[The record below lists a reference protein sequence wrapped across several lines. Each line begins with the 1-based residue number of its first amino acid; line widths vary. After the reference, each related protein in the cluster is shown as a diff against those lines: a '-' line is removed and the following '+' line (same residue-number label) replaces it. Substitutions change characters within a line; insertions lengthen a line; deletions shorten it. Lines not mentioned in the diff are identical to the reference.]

1 MIEPYPSIDSRRAK
15 KLVAELKRL
24 AEVFVPTLRD
34 ARTEDSVS
42 DAVFEIAARLG
53 GQVTQRLDKVP
64 RRDVIA
70 FFHTLDIPQ
79 QAPRTARAPLIF
91 TLSEKVEK
99 SVSVAARIQVGAKG
113 KADEQVIFETRFPI
127 NLTPARLSYVAAVD
141 ALRNYI
147 EEPPPQFFKLARQ
160 DTQTAYELVTTAA
173 KDSKSL
179 QITPALGLEKGD
191 VIGIDKS
198 IYRLEEFKNGL
209 ATLVNDDLLEQ
220 NFEAGTAIRKVFRF
234 DTFQLRNLQQHV
246 IYIGHAELLNLE
258 QKSTIHLAV
267 DPSSVATLLTNL
279 EGISFELS
287 RADTKDKT
295 TKWHPVNR
303 VSASD
308 GELHLQK
315 DWDGPVDEVEVHGQK
330 SRWLRIK
337 LKQSNDNPQS
347 KDLRISSFRL
357 RVESGKVAAQ
367 QTATSDDGHCFDE
380 NQSSVEK
387 ETDDICFAC
396 EIENKVEGS
405 KTIKQA
411 FHNATPLPL
420 TTRFSPFGSEP
431 LRFDTFALSAPE
443 ALSKKGSKVA
453 LAVEL
458 VDATPAVLEL
468 ALSSSAERHVYA
480 IGVNGRLQV
489 LDLKESG
496 EINKWQELGH
506 PKLLPEAQVKSGNQ
520 DIKKLRL
527 DASLSPQAI
536 QFDEVDLVVAG
547 DQARRLW
554 VTKVSKKT
562 DDSGSFENTNWEI
575 IPSPPSSGSNF
586 RINDLVL
593 LPFAQ
598 SESFSWGS
606 PQSSILLNGNALLF
620 AATDLGI
627 FYLAVSASG
636 VLSASWQAIPSNNLP
651 KPDFG
656 SGDQA
661 ETKARLIPVFTQ
673 EWPSPR
679 GMLQSGLVMLDARGI
694 FWRGRLQPD
703 LSKMDWEEIAVS
715 ESGTVLVGSSDVR
728 PVATAFVNNGVEA
741 AFTLFAASKD
751 DRALF
756 ALKKKMGTSNYEL
769 LKPEEK
775 FIVEAETKLLCDP
788 SFYLTVTE
796 EGTQPLV
803 LAFGQ
808 KEDKPSVMAF
818 WMKDDLREF
827 NYPPNRA
834 FSGKP
839 NGILLPPPELGSPP
853 FIIINGGRETIYQIM
868 PIVRFIDSVESFT
881 LSDWVMSPNGL
892 VSDYIELIDPNN
904 DNQRK
909 IKDLSDKLAIYK
921 KGERFYGLEKKFLEK
936 GSTYNLY
943 QKLSDTFS
951 GVIEG
956 GREGQGAAVIA
967 VRTDSNTLNKLK
979 LDVVDKSTAKGSK
992 LIINCNIYDVS
1003 KVDNFN
1009 STRIAT
1015 LNKPLPD
1022 KVNGSVNYELI
1033 KLITSEQ
1040 GEKVLDKQLG
1050 TLFQLESDKANL
1062 VSPVAR
1068 IQFKKES
1075 SKPVT
1080 QVMELSD
1087 QQGNTI
1093 SALPRFPLTEDIPQ
1107 ESSSAT
1113 LFFQSGVS
1121 DWSAESFQSIEKNPE
1136 LSWEYYN
1143 GDGWRRLDINDTT
1156 NHLAIS
1162 GKICFRVPDD
1172 ITPTEIAGQ
1181 EDFWLR
1187 ARLIGG
1193 DYGRTKYI
1201 ATTTTPDRKKPET
1214 TTQTITIDTSEL
1226 RAPEILAIES
1236 CFQMDEKL
1244 GPEIVLTENNR
1255 DVLDQ
1260 TQANKI
1266 ESASFALF
1274 EGTAA
1279 IDPDFQGSRALY
1291 FGFTKPYNVNPLSLY
1306 VDADEPEAI
1315 EILPES
1321 IKLDFEVLAQGRKW
1335 RKVVADD
1342 LTHGFQRRGYVK
1354 LFVDV
1359 VPQRSRLFG
1368 KELFWLRVTPTPT
1381 LVTDDRQWSPLL
1393 KGIYINAADA
1403 EQALSVKHEILGA
1416 STGEPK
1422 QYFVLSKPPVISNSL
1437 VLRVRE
1443 TLSDDERQELEQA
1456 AKGRINASTHPSE
1469 ADLTEI
1475 PIIKTYSDISGEW
1488 VLWKQIDSFV
1498 AYDGDARV
1506 YQLDPASGK
1515 VRFGDGKQGKIPPAG
1530 SDAIRAISY
1539 QSGGGEVGNV
1549 DAFAIE
1555 ELKSSVESVDRVTN
1569 PIEATGGVDAPDI
1582 DLQLLTAP
1590 DRLRHRQQA
1599 LTPLDMEALA
1609 LSWSSEIVRARCIPP
1624 HEPDEPIKVYIAR
1637 RTGERCPKASLAERD
1652 ALARYLVSQ
1661 GWGAL
1666 HEDTIRVYNPDY
1678 VNVSVSVEI
1687 IAESSDMGAMVE
1699 KEAKDRLLKLLHPI
1713 EGGPDGKGWPFG
1725 RGLWK
1730 SDLFRALAG
1739 TPGLDR
1745 VQSIELQPGS
1755 LDILPPSSLICANA
1769 EENVTVKVGID
1780 KRKN

>member
-24 AEVFVPTLRD
+24 AEVFAPTLRD
-34 ARTEDSVS
+34 ARTEGSVG

-64 RRDVIA
+64 NRDVIA
-70 FFHTLDIPQ
+70 FFHALDIPQ
-79 QAPRTARAPLIF
+79 QAPKTARAPLIF

-99 SVSVAARIQVGAKG
+99 PVAVAARIQVGAKG

-198 IYRLEEFKNGL
+198 VYRLEEFKNGL

-220 NFEAGTAIRKVFRF
+220 NFEAGTDVRKVFRF
-234 DTFQLRNLQQHV
+234 DTFQLRNLQHHV

-267 DPSSVATLLTNL
+267 DPSSVATLLNNL

-287 RADTKDKT
+287 RTDAKDKT
-295 TKWHPVNR
+295 TKWQPVNR
-303 VSASD
+303 VSTSD

-347 KDLRISSFRL
+347 KDLRISSFKL

-367 QTATSDDGHCFDE
+367 QTATSDDVHCYDE

-387 ETDDICFAC
+387 ETDDVCFSC
-396 EIENKVEGS
+396 EIEDKGEGS

-468 ALSSSAERHVYA
+468 ALSSSEVRHVYA

-489 LDLKESG
+489 LDLKDSG

-506 PKLLPEAQVKSGNQ
+506 PKQLPVTQAGNQ

-527 DASLSPQAI
+527 DPSLSPQAI

-562 DDSGSFENTNWEI
+562 DNSGSFENTNWEI
-575 IPSPPSSGSNF
+575 IPSPPSSGGNF

-598 SESFSWGS
+598 SESFSRTA
-606 PQSSILLNGNALLF
+606 PQLSILLNGNALLF
-620 AATDLGI
+620 ATTDLGI

-636 VLSASWQAIPSNNLP
+636 VLSSTWQAIPSNNLP
-651 KPDFG
+651 GPDFG
-656 SGDQA
+656 SGGQSGIK
-661 ETKARLIPVFTQ
+661 TRLIPVFTQ

-679 GMLQSGLVMLDARGI
+679 DMLQSGLVMLDAQGI
-694 FWRGRLQPD
+694 FWRGRLQSN
-703 LSKMDWEEIAVS
+703 LSGMDWEEIAVS
-715 ESGTVLVGSSDVR
+715 GSGAVLVGSSDVR
-728 PVATAFVNNGVEA
+728 PVATAFVDVDGGEA
-741 AFTLFAASKD
+741 VFTLFAASKD
-751 DRALF
+751 ERTLF
-756 ALKKKMGTSNYEL
+756 ALRKEINASVYEL
-769 LKPEEK
+769 LIPPEE
-775 FIVEAETKLLCDP
+775 FFVEAETKLLCDP
-788 SFYLTVTE
+788 SFYLNE
-796 EGTQPLV
+796 EEIQPLV
-803 LAFGQ
+803 LAFRQ

-827 NYPPNRA
+827 DYPPNRA

-839 NGILLPPPELGSPP
+839 NGILLPRPGLDTPP

-868 PIVRFIDSVESFT
+868 PIVPFIDSANDFT
-881 LSDWVMSPNGL
+881 LSDWVKSPKGL

-921 KGERFYGLEKKFLEK
+921 KGERFYGLEEKFLEK
-936 GSTYNLY
+936 ESTYNLY
-943 QKLSDTFS
+943 KKLSDHPFDD
-951 GVIEG
+951 GEILGEG
-956 GREGQGAAVIA
+956 GGGQGAAVKA
-967 VRTDSNTLNKLK
+967 VRTDSNTPMKLK
-979 LDVVDKSTAKGSK
+979 LDVLDKSTKTDSR
-992 LIINCNIYDVS
+992 LIINNKIYVVVN
-1003 KVDNFN
+1003 VDDSD

-1015 LNKPLPD
+1015 LD
-1022 KVNGSVNYELI
+1022 GSPGNVRKAVKYELVQ
-1033 KLITSEQ
+1033 LITINS
-1040 GEKVLDKQLG
+1040 EKVSEEQLG
-1050 TLFQLESDKANL
+1050 TLFQLKSGNENL
-1062 VSPVAR
+1062 VFPVAR

-1075 SKPVT
+1075 SKSIT
-1080 QVMELSD
+1080 QFIELSD
-1087 QQGNTI
+1087 QKGNTI
-1093 SALPRFPLTEDIPQ
+1093 SALLRFPLTEYIPQ
-1107 ESSSAT
+1107 ESSAT
-1113 LFFQSGVS
+1113 IFFQSGVS
-1121 DWSAESFQSIEKNPE
+1121 DWNAESFQSIEKNPE

-1156 NHLAIS
+1156 NHLAVS

-1201 ATTTTPDRKKPET
+1201 ATTTPDSIKPEI

-1226 RAPEILAIES
+1226 RAPEILAIEA

-1274 EGTAA
+1274 EGVTA
-1279 IDPDFQGSRALY
+1279 IDPDFKKSRVFY

-1315 EILPES
+1315 ESLPES

-1354 LFVDV
+1354 LFIDV

-1368 KELFWLRVTPTPT
+1368 KELFWLRVSPT
-1381 LVTDDRQWSPLL
+1381 LMADDRQWSPLL

-1403 EQALSVKHEILGA
+1403 EQASSVKQEILGA

-1456 AKGRINASTHPSE
+1456 AKGRINTSTHQSE
-1469 ADLTEI
+1469 ADLTDI
-1475 PIIKTYSDISGEW
+1475 PIIETYPDISGEW

-1569 PIEATGGVDAPDI
+1569 PIEATGGVDAPDV

-1652 ALARYLVSQ
+1652 ALARYLVFQ

-1666 HEDTIRVYNPDY
+1666 HEDAIRVYNPDY
-1678 VNVSVSVEI
+1678 VNVYVSVEI
-1687 IAESSDMGAMVE
+1687 IAESPDMGAMVE

-1745 VQSIELQPGS
+1745 VKRIGLAPRS
-1755 LDILPPSSLICANA
+1755 LDILSPSSLICANA
-1769 EENVTVKVGID
+1769 EECVKVKVGID

>member
-1 MIEPYPSIDSRRAK
+1 MIEPYPSIDSRRTK

-24 AEVFVPTLRD
+24 AEVFVPNLRD

-42 DAVFEIAARLG
+42 DAVFEIAARLV

-99 SVSVAARIQVGAKG
+99 SVAVAARIQVGAKG

-127 NLTPARLSYVAAVD
+127 NLTPARLSYLAAVD

-198 IYRLEEFKNGL
+198 VYRLEEFKNGL
-209 ATLVNDDLLEQ
+209 AALVNDDLLEQ
-220 NFEAGTAIRKVFRF
+220 NFEAGTDVRKVFRF

-267 DPSSVATLLTNL
+267 DPSSVATLLMNL

-287 RADTKDKT
+287 RIDAKDKT
-295 TKWHPVNR
+295 TKWQPVNR

-347 KDLRISSFRL
+347 KDLRISSFKL

-367 QTATSDDGHCFDE
+367 QTATSGDGHCFDE

-387 ETDDICFAC
+387 ETDDVCFSC
-396 EIENKVEGS
+396 EIEDKGEGS

-468 ALSSSAERHVYA
+468 ALNNSNTNQVHVYA
-480 IGVNGRLQV
+480 IGVNGRLQI
-489 LDLKESG
+489 LELENGKL
-496 EINKWQELGH
+496 NKWQELGH
-506 PKLLPEAQVKSGNQ
+506 PKQLPVMQAGNQ

-527 DASLSPQAI
+527 DPTVSPQAI
-536 QFDEVDLVVAG
+536 TIENVDLVVAG
-547 DQARRLW
+547 DQAGRLW
-554 VTKVSKKT
+554 ATKVSKKT
-562 DDSGSFENTNWEI
+562 DNSGFFENTNWEI
-575 IPSPPSSGSNF
+575 ISSPPSSNNAK
-586 RINDLVL
+586 ITDLVL
-593 LPFAQ
+593 LSIFQ
-598 SESFSWGS
+598 SANSASSS
-606 PQSSILLNGNALLF
+606 PYVNGNALLF
-620 AATDLGI
+620 ATTDLGI

-636 VLSASWQAIPSNNLP
+636 VLSSTWREISSNNP
-651 KPDFG
+651 VKPHFD

-661 ETKARLIPVFTQ
+661 EIKTRLILVFTQ
-673 EWPSPR
+673 AWPSPPDVF
-679 GMLQSGLVMLDARGI
+679 QSGLVMLDAQGI
-694 FWRGRLQPD
+694 FWRGRLQSD
-703 LSKMDWEEIAVS
+703 LSKMDWEEIAA
-715 ESGTVLVGSSDVR
+715 SGSGAVLVGSSDVR
-728 PVATAFVNNGVEA
+728 PVATAFVNGGVET
-741 AFTLFAASKD
+741 AFTLFSASKD
-751 DRALF
+751 DRQLF
-756 ALKKKMGTSNYEL
+756 ALKKKMGASNYEL
-769 LKPEEK
+769 LEPEEK

-788 SFYLTVTE
+788 SFYLNE
-796 EGTQPLV
+796 EEIQPLV

-839 NGILLPPPELGSPP
+839 NGILLPRPELGSPP

-868 PIVRFIDSVESFT
+868 PIVPFIDSAESFT

-892 VSDYIELIDPNN
+892 VSDYIELINPNS
-904 DNQRK
+904 NQRK
-909 IKDLSDKLAIYK
+909 IEDISNKLAIYK
-921 KGERFYGLEKKFLEK
+921 NGNRFYGLGEKFL
-936 GSTYNLY
+936 GDASIYNLY
-943 QKLSDTFS
+943 KKLSDTFS
-951 GVIEG
+951 GVISGEG
-956 GREGQGAAVIA
+956 GGGQGAAVRA
-967 VRTDSNTLNKLK
+967 VRTDSNTPNKLK
-979 LDVVDKSTAKGSK
+979 LAALDKSTAKGSK
-992 LIINCNIYDVS
+992 LIIKSNIYNVS
-1003 KVDNFN
+1003 EVDNFN

-1015 LNKPLPD
+1015 LNKPLPG
-1022 KVNGSVNYELI
+1022 KVNDSVNYELI

-1040 GEKVLDKQLG
+1040 GEKVLDEQLG
-1050 TLFQLESDKANL
+1050 TLFQLKSEKASL
-1062 VSPVAR
+1062 V
-1068 IQFKKES
+1068 F
-1075 SKPVT
+1075 PVT
-1080 QVMELSD
+1080 RIHFKPKSGEPITQSIELSD
-1087 QQGNTI
+1087 KQGEII
-1093 SALPRFPLTEDIPQ
+1093 SALPRFPLTEYIPQ
-1107 ESSSAT
+1107 ESSAT
-1113 LFFQSGVS
+1113 VFFQSGVS
-1121 DWSAESFQSIEKNPE
+1121 DWSAESFQPIEKNPE

-1143 GDGWRRLDINDTT
+1143 GDGWRSLDKDFNDTT
-1156 NHLAIS
+1156 NHLAVS

-1201 ATTTTPDRKKPET
+1201 ATTTPDSIKPEI

-1226 RAPEILAIES
+1226 RAPEILAIEA
-1236 CFQMDEKL
+1236 CFQMDDKL

-1354 LFVDV
+1354 LFIDV

-1368 KELFWLRVTPTPT
+1368 KELFWLRVSP
-1381 LVTDDRQWSPLL
+1381 VADDRQWSPLL

-1403 EQALSVKHEILGA
+1403 EQASSVKQEILGA

-1443 TLSDDERQELEQA
+1443 TLSDDERQELEQV
-1456 AKGRINASTHPSE
+1456 AKGRMNRSTPQSE
-1469 ADLTEI
+1469 ADLPIIETYPEI
-1475 PIIKTYSDISGEW
+1475 PGQW

-1515 VRFGDGKQGKIPPAG
+1515 VRFGDGKQGKIPPVG
-1530 SDAIRAISY
+1530 SDSIRAISY

-1569 PIEATGGVDAPDI
+1569 PIEATGGVDAPDV

-1652 ALARYLVSQ
+1652 ALSRYLVSQ

-1666 HEDTIRVYNPDY
+1666 HEDDIRVYNPDY
-1678 VNVSVSVEI
+1678 VNVYVSVEI

-1713 EGGPDGKGWPFG
+1713 EGGPDGKGWLFG

-1745 VQSIELQPGS
+1745 VKSIELQPGS
-1755 LDILPPSSLICANA
+1755 WDILPPSSLICANG